1 MKAPSPSISPTATR
15 AGRIQALKTAADV
28 AAECN
33 IAAIHTHCGF
43 IPENPNDP
51 TYKEVVSAIHDV
63 ASHCKQRNRMMLC
76 ETGQETPITL
86 LRMIE
91 DVGLDNVAVNLDMAN
106 LILYGK
112 GNPVDAMDVIGS
124 RVRGLHAK
132 DGLFPVDPMNLG
144 KEVPIGQ
151 GKVDFRGVVQR
162 LHDFHYQGAI
172 TIEREIEGDEQT
184 RISLR
189 QKPIWKKSSPR
200 YMAGPMDEQTTAQVQ
215 NTPITAASTP
225 KLVRV
230 LGLGDLIL
238 YGIVLIMPIAAVPL
252 FGVAQQLS
260 NGHAVTTILL
270 AMVAMMLTAYS
281 YGRMAACYPSAGS
294 AYVYAGRGLN
304 PHLGFLA
311 GWAMLLDYLLVPLI
325 CTIYGALTIQRLIP
339 SVPYSVWAAIFAGL
353 MTLINLRGIRATVN
367 AT

>member
-1 MKAPSPSISPTATR
+1 VVSRRSFVQAASVACIAQAMHMSEALSLSAAPSSSPSVRLGLVVWVPKGNTPEAIVRRVSQLGFSTCQIGFEALDPSLAPTLRSALSKYGVEATALLELGPGRRVWNFYEGPLTIGLVPTATR
-15 AGRIQALKTAADV
+15 AARIQALKTAADV

-132 DGLFPVDPMNLG
+132 DGLFPVDPKNLG

-151 GKVDFRGVVQR
+151 GKVDFRRVVQR

-172 TIEREIEGDEQT
+172 TIEREIEGDKQT
-184 RISLR
+184 QDILASKAYLEKIIS
-189 QKPIWKKSSPR
+189 
-200 YMAGPMDEQTTAQVQ
+200 EV
-215 NTPITAASTP
+215 
-225 KLVRV
+225 
-230 LGLGDLIL
+230 
-238 YGIVLIMPIAAVPL
+238 YG
-252 FGVAQQLS
+252 
-260 NGHAVTTILL
+260 
-270 AMVAMMLTAYS
+270 
-281 YGRMAACYPSAGS
+281 GS
-294 AYVYAGRGLN
+294 HG
-304 PHLGFLA
+304 
-311 GWAMLLDYLLVPLI
+311 
-325 CTIYGALTIQRLIP
+325 
-339 SVPYSVWAAIFAGL
+339 
-353 MTLINLRGIRATVN
+353 
-367 AT
+367 